1 MVRHRSNSGLTSE
14 TTGNIAIASA
24 VVSTIFLPLN
34 SRRAMAYAAR
44 VAMMTDSTVAIRLM
58 PIEFTI
64 ARRNWS
70 SSQTA
75 R

>member
-1 MVRHRSNSGLTSE
+1 MRHRSKSGLTSE
-14 TTGNIAIASA
+14 TTGNIASARA

-34 SRRAMAYAAR
+34 SRRAMAYAAS
-44 VAMMTDSTVAIRLM
+44 VAIMTESSVAIRLM
-58 PIEFTI
+58 PMELMI

-70 SSQTA
+70 SSHTA